1 MAISGKLWHLPPVAL
16 GTESRHVTQERARKR
31 VQCLREQQVVL
42 LWGMGTQRCGE
53 HLHARRGGSSVAINV
68 PSCSTERARQAI
80 SGNPWQS
87 VAIRGNQRTVL
98 LLVRQKKF
106 VRLAWSSEE
115 GAIS

>member
-1 MAISGKLWHLPPVAL
+1 VAISGKLWHLPPVAL
-16 GTESRHVTQERARKR
+16 GTETRHVTEERARER

-42 LWGMGTQRCGE
+42 LWGMGTPRCGE
-53 HLHARRGGSSVAINV
+53 HLHARRGVLRGNQRTVLLLV
-68 PSCSTERARQAI
+68 RQKKFVRLAI
-80 SGNPWQS
+80 S
-87 VAIRGNQRTVL
+87 GNQRTVL

>member
-1 MAISGKLWHLPPVAL
+1 VAISGKHRHLPPVAL
-16 GTESRHVTQERARKR
+16 GTETRHVTEERARER

-42 LWGMGTQRCGE
+42 LWGMGTPRCGE
-53 HLHARRGGSSVAINV
+53 HLHARRGGL
-68 PSCSTERARQAI
+68 
-80 SGNPWQS
+80 
-87 VAIRGNQRTVL
+87 RGNQRTVL

>member
-16 GTESRHVTQERARKR
+16 GTETRHVTEERARER

-42 LWGMGTQRCGE
+42 LWGMGTPRCGE
-53 HLHARRGGSSVAINV
+53 HLHARRGGLH
-68 PSCSTERARQAI
+68 
-80 SGNPWQS
+80 
-87 VAIRGNQRTVL
+87 GNQRTVL